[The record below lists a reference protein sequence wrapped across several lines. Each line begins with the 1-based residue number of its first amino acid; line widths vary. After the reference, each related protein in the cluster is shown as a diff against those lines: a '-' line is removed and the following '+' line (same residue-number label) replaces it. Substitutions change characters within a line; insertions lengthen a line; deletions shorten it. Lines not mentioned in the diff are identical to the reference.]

1 MAQIFVFRLLR
12 FSHDFLRMAAGR
24 FLLLDKRGRI
34 SSRLAARCPSRS
46 TLINLLRAHDP
57 HQAVDGVSKLFF
69 TLLISLASLSF
80 GIHIGTAL
88 LLLIPK
94 LRTPSAAVRY
104 TISVVSFLLYLATF
118 PTYFLLSA
126 SFRHQATAALLFS
139 FPGTFTRYVFSVFLN
154 PRWKLL
160 PVGTLMANG
169 LGTALLASFH
179 VLLGLRPAVSPGVCS
194 ILQGLGDGY
203 CGCLTTVSTF
213 AAELN
218 ALVGRKRWLYGTISI
233 VVGQVVIMLIL
244 GSTLWT
250 GTASTQMSC
259 EPAM

>member
-1 MAQIFVFRLLR
+1 M
-12 FSHDFLRMAAGR
+12 
-24 FLLLDKRGRI
+24 
-34 SSRLAARCPSRS
+34 
-46 TLINLLRAHDP
+46 
-57 HQAVDGVSKLFF
+57 
-69 TLLISLASLSF
+69 SLASLSF

-88 LLLIPK
+88 LLFIPK

-104 TISVVSFLLYLATF
+104 MISMISFMLYLATF
-118 PTYFLLSA
+118 PTFFLLSA

-139 FPGTFTRYVFSVFLN
+139 VPGTFTRYVFSVFLN

-160 PVGTLMANG
+160 PAGTLMANG

-179 VLLGLRPAVSPGVCS
+179 VLLGLRPAVSPGACS

-213 AAELN
+213 TAELN
-218 ALVGRKRWLYGTISI
+218 ALVGKNRWLYGAISI
-233 VVGQVVIMLIL
+233 VVGQVVIVLIL

-250 GTASTQMSC
+250 GKASAQMSC
-259 EPAM
+259 RPDM